1 MTNQDRIAALGVELA
16 IGFIRQLVGAQG
28 QATLQA
34 QGLGKCLCLG
44 VGDEGHG
51 AVWIGLDGARSSP
64 FLAEFIDAPAIS
76 GKSALVFILAKGKG
90 KILLSD
96 LLCAH
101 TP

>member
-1 MTNQDRIAALGVELA
+1 MTNQDRIATLGVELA

-34 QGLGKCLCLG
+34 QGLGEGLSLG

-64 FLAEFIDAPAIS
+64 FLAEFI
-76 GKSALVFILAKGKG
+76 KSARKPEQISAWREV
-90 KILLSD
+90 
-96 LLCAH
+96 
-101 TP
+101 